1 MTHKFTASWRV
12 RFDEVDMQG
21 MVHHPQIVTYLEI
34 ARVEYWRETGISY
47 KQLREL
53 GYEFIIKNVNVEY
66 KKPLLFEEMIEVKVG
81 VKSLARASFVLG
93 YEIYKENGEL
103 AVVAET
109 GLVCAKVGVGKPT
122 ALPQSYI
129 QKLKDN

>member
-1 MTHKFTASWRV
+1 MNYKYSASWRV

-21 MVHHPQIVTYLEI
+21 MVHHPQIVTYLEV

-47 KQLREL
+47 KQLRDL
-53 GYEFIIKNVNVEY
+53 GFEFIVKNVNVEY
-66 KKPLLFEEMIEVKVG
+66 KKPLLFEEMIEVRIG

-109 GLVCAKVGVGKPT
+109 VLVCAKVGVGKPT

-129 QKLKDN
+129 AKLQDD

>member
-1 MTHKFTASWRV
+1 MIHKFSASWRV

-21 MVHHPQIVTYLEI
+21 MVHHPQIVTYLEV

-47 KQLREL
+47 KQLRDE
-53 GYEFIIKNVNVEY
+53 GFEFIIKNVSVEY
-66 KKPLLFEEMIEVKVG
+66 KKPLLFEELIEVRVG
-81 VKSLARASFVLG
+81 VKKLARASFVLG

-103 AVVAET
+103 AVEAET

-122 ALPQSYI
+122 ALPKNYLE
-129 QKLKDN
+129 KLKG